1 MKDEELL
8 KKETTHSEWCD
19 VIGNIRR
26 CYKSS
31 GRPKWMATDE
41 QKWSVI

>member
-26 CYKSS
+26 CY
-31 GRPKWMATDE
+31 
-41 QKWSVI
+41 